1 MTMESKSLLLTGL
14 IALGGVLP
22 ILAQEVTPTNVLLNK
37 AVIEVAGNPAAES
50 EGPEKLIDGD
60 LQTKYCIIQSN
71 PFVVIDA
78 LGYFQFSSFK
88 FHDCA
93 TNEEEENASAYKIEL
108 SMDGTSWQTVAE
120 ASNVADVALKEI
132 ALSSPVKAR
141 YVRFSPTYER
151 CARMWELEGFGVDA
165 TTLATQ
171 LQTESLELDINAE
184 SEIKVGFTIT
194 GEKGEDFACRA
205 TASKA
210 SVEVGTPVE
219 ADGVFT
225 IPVKGISK
233 GTATVEVIIVNNGE
247 VAKFEIPVKVNSDA
261 PISDADAVK
270 VSNWTEDLIAESL
283 EDGSFTSGVS
293 AGWYGSIAP
302 YSAAV
307 QEDGA
312 ICDEEGIVEIPTSGN
327 VYKIPVTE
335 NNARKL
341 ERNADPVRLTFE
353 EAIPTE
359 QVNMLVFAD
368 AEDGIN
374 VHATVIYD
382 DNSESDPVEKTI
394 SYWEYEELDGQEAL
408 SGLGVVSKD
417 YYDPISVSSEKNY
430 RVYEMSIPTDQ
441 YKNAKE
447 IELSVSGGSWG
458 DVAYVIGVNAH
469 NVNGAVTKHL
479 NASLAEQ
486 QVKVKQDATA
496 NIVVNYTLTDVEGLT
511 DELTYNAVASK
522 DAITLGEIK
531 HDAEAKTITIPVQGV
546 TPAIANVE
554 VNLAFGQQS
563 MKLVAQVFVKS
574 TVTASTEKCVEIANW
589 ANDVIAEANP
599 ASDHANQKLDDQG
612 WVFFTDDVH
621 PEGAIAGDERLIVA
635 NSGNVYELAPY
646 SGNNAT
652 VIVGVGGYDVS
663 RDITFVT
670 PIYTETIN
678 LLATSANGEA
688 DLDITVKYEDGTNED
703 VQNAK
708 VADWHA
714 SEADG
719 TEAVYGLGRVNISS
733 NDLAGERSFRL
744 FEVPVTAK
752 RNSKVQ
758 SVNINNKAT
767 GTYLTILGVNA
778 KDEQTSS
785 INSLTADKEGK
796 TIVAYYNLQ
805 GQEVKNAA
813 NGLYIVRYA
822 DGTSAKLYIK

>member
-22 ILAQEVTPTNVLLNK
+22 GFAQEATQTNVLLNK
-37 AVIEVAGNPAAES
+37 AVIEVAGKPAADS
-50 EGPEKLIDGD
+50 EGPEKLIDGN
-60 LQTKYCIIQSN
+60 LETKYCIIQSN

-312 ICDEEGIVEIPTSGN
+312 ICDEDGIVEIPTSGN

-335 NNARKL
+335 NNALKL
-341 ERNADPVRLTFE
+341 ERNADPVRLTFD

-374 VHATVIYD
+374 VHATIIYD
-382 DNSESDPVEKTI
+382 DNSESDPIEKTI

-469 NVNGAVTKHL
+469 NVNGVVTKHL

-554 VNLAFGQQS
+554 INLAFGQQS

-778 KDEQTSS
+778 KDEQTSG
-785 INSLTADKEGK
+785 INSLTADKKGK

>member
-293 AGWYGSIAP
+293 AGWYSSIAP

-312 ICDEEGIVEIPTSGN
+312 ICDEDGIVEIPTSGN

-469 NVNGAVTKHL
+469 NVNGVVTKHL

-486 QVKVKQDATA
+486 LVKVKQDATA

-531 HDAEAKTITIPVQGV
+531 HDVEAKTITIPVHGV
-546 TPAIANVE
+546 TPALANVE
-554 VNLAFGQQS
+554 ITVAYGQQS

-646 SGNNAT
+646 TGNNAT

-719 TEAVYGLGRVNISS
+719 TEAIYGLGRVNISS
-733 NDLAGERSFRL
+733 NDIAGERSFRL

-758 SVNINNKAT
+758 SVNINNKAI
-767 GTYLTILGVNA
+767 GTYLTVLGVNA
-778 KDEQTSS
+778 KDEQTSG

>member
-22 ILAQEVTPTNVLLNK
+22 GFAQEATQTNVLLNK
-37 AVIEVAGNPAAES
+37 AVIEVAGKPAADS
-50 EGPEKLIDGD
+50 EGPEKLIDGN
-60 LQTKYCIIQSN
+60 LETKYCIIQSN

-312 ICDEEGIVEIPTSGN
+312 ICDEDGIVEIPTSGN

-335 NNARKL
+335 NNALKL
-341 ERNADPVRLTFE
+341 ERNANPVRLTFD

-374 VHATVIYD
+374 VHATIIYD
-382 DNSESDPVEKTI
+382 DNSESDPIEKTI

-469 NVNGAVTKHL
+469 NVNGVVTKHL

-554 VNLAFGQQS
+554 INLAFGQQS

-778 KDEQTSS
+778 KDEQTSG
-785 INSLTADKEGK
+785 INSLTADKKGK

>member
-1 MTMESKSLLLTGL
+1 M
-14 IALGGVLP
+14 
-22 ILAQEVTPTNVLLNK
+22 
-37 AVIEVAGNPAAES
+37 
-50 EGPEKLIDGD
+50 
-60 LQTKYCIIQSN
+60 
-71 PFVVIDA
+71 
-78 LGYFQFSSFK
+78 
-88 FHDCA
+88 
-93 TNEEEENASAYKIEL
+93 
-108 SMDGTSWQTVAE
+108 
-120 ASNVADVALKEI
+120 
-132 ALSSPVKAR
+132 
-141 YVRFSPTYER
+141 
-151 CARMWELEGFGVDA
+151 
-165 TTLATQ
+165 
-171 LQTESLELDINAE
+171 
-184 SEIKVGFTIT
+184 
-194 GEKGEDFACRA
+194 
-205 TASKA
+205 
-210 SVEVGTPVE
+210 
-219 ADGVFT
+219 
-225 IPVKGISK
+225 
-233 GTATVEVIIVNNGE
+233 
-247 VAKFEIPVKVNSDA
+247 
-261 PISDADAVK
+261 
-270 VSNWTEDLIAESL
+270 
-283 EDGSFTSGVS
+283 
-293 AGWYGSIAP
+293 
-302 YSAAV
+302 
-307 QEDGA
+307 
-312 ICDEEGIVEIPTSGN
+312 
-327 VYKIPVTE
+327 
-335 NNARKL
+335 
-341 ERNADPVRLTFE
+341 
-353 EAIPTE
+353 
-359 QVNMLVFAD
+359 
-368 AEDGIN
+368 
-374 VHATVIYD
+374 
-382 DNSESDPVEKTI
+382 
-394 SYWEYEELDGQEAL
+394 
-408 SGLGVVSKD
+408 
-417 YYDPISVSSEKNY
+417 
-430 RVYEMSIPTDQ
+430 
-441 YKNAKE
+441 
-447 IELSVSGGSWG
+447 
-458 DVAYVIGVNAH
+458 
-469 NVNGAVTKHL
+469 
-479 NASLAEQ
+479 
-486 QVKVKQDATA
+486 
-496 NIVVNYTLTDVEGLT
+496 TDVEGLT

-554 VNLAFGQQS
+554 INLAFGQQS

-778 KDEQTSS
+778 KDEQTSG

>member
-22 ILAQEVTPTNVLLNK
+22 GFAQEATQTNVLLNK
-37 AVIEVAGNPAAES
+37 AVIEVAGKPAADS
-50 EGPEKLIDGD
+50 EGPEKLIDGN
-60 LQTKYCIIQSN
+60 LETKYCIIQSN

-194 GEKGEDFACRA
+194 GEKGEDFACSA

-233 GTATVEVIIVNNGE
+233 GTSTVEVIIVNNGE

-312 ICDEEGIVEIPTSGN
+312 ICDEDGIVEIPTSGN

-335 NNARKL
+335 NNALKL
-341 ERNADPVRLTFE
+341 ERNADPVRLTFD

-374 VHATVIYD
+374 VHATIIYD
-382 DNSESDPVEKTI
+382 DNSESDPIEKTI

-417 YYDPISVSSEKNY
+417 YYDPISVSSEKIY

-441 YKNAKE
+441 YRNAKE

-469 NVNGAVTKHL
+469 NVNGVVTKHL

-554 VNLAFGQQS
+554 INLAFGQQS

-621 PEGAIAGDERLIVA
+621 PEGAIAGDERLIIA

-646 SGNNAT
+646 TGNNAT

-733 NDLAGERSFRL
+733 NDIAGERSFRL

-767 GTYLTILGVNA
+767 GTYITVLGVNA
-778 KDEQTSS
+778 KDEQTSG

-822 DGTSAKLYIK
+822 DGTSGKLYIK

>member
-22 ILAQEVTPTNVLLNK
+22 GFAQEATQTNVLLNK
-37 AVIEVAGNPAAES
+37 AVIEVAGKPAADS
-50 EGPEKLIDGD
+50 EGPEKLIDGN
-60 LQTKYCIIQSN
+60 LETKYCIIQSN

-312 ICDEEGIVEIPTSGN
+312 ICDEDGIVEIPTSGN

-335 NNARKL
+335 NNALKL
-341 ERNADPVRLTFE
+341 ERNADPVRLTFD

-374 VHATVIYD
+374 VHATIIYD
-382 DNSESDPVEKTI
+382 DNSESDPIEKTI

-469 NVNGAVTKHL
+469 NVNGVVTKHL

-531 HDAEAKTITIPVQGV
+531 HDTEAKTITIPVQGV

-554 VNLAFGQQS
+554 INLAFGQQS
-563 MKLVAQVFVKS
+563 MQLVAQVFVKS

-646 SGNNAT
+646 TGNNAT

-719 TEAVYGLGRVNISS
+719 TEAVYGLGRVNMSS
-733 NDLAGERSFRL
+733 NDIAGERNFRL

-758 SVNINNKAT
+758 SVNINNKAA
-767 GTYLTILGVNA
+767 GTYLTVLGVNA
-778 KDEQTSS
+778 KDEQTSG

-805 GQEVKNAA
+805 GQEIKNAA

>member
-151 CARMWELEGFGVDA
+151 CAHMWELEGFGVDA

-312 ICDEEGIVEIPTSGN
+312 ICDEDGIVEIPTSGN

-469 NVNGAVTKHL
+469 NVNGVVTKHL

-554 VNLAFGQQS
+554 INLAFGQQS

-778 KDEQTSS
+778 KDEQTSG

>member
-14 IALGGVLP
+14 IALGGMLP
-22 ILAQEVTPTNVLLNK
+22 GFAQEATQTNVLLNK
-37 AVIEVAGNPAAES
+37 AVIEVAGKPAADS
-50 EGPEKLIDGD
+50 EGPEKLIDGN
-60 LQTKYCIIQSN
+60 LETKYCIIQSN

-312 ICDEEGIVEIPTSGN
+312 ICDEDGIVEIPTSGN

-335 NNARKL
+335 NNALKL
-341 ERNADPVRLTFE
+341 ERNADPVRLTFD

-374 VHATVIYD
+374 VHATIIYD
-382 DNSESDPVEKTI
+382 DNSESDPIEKTI

-469 NVNGAVTKHL
+469 NVNGVVTKHL

-554 VNLAFGQQS
+554 INLAFGQQS

-778 KDEQTSS
+778 KDEQTSG
-785 INSLTADKEGK
+785 INSLTADKKGK

-805 GQEVKNAA
+805 VQEVKNAA

>member
-22 ILAQEVTPTNVLLNK
+22 VLAQEVTPTNVLLNK

-50 EGPEKLIDGD
+50 EGPEKLIDGN
-60 LQTKYCIIQSN
+60 LKTKYCIIQSN

-78 LGYFQFSSFK
+78 QGYYTFSSFK
-88 FHDCA
+88 FHDCQ
-93 TNEEEENASAYKIEL
+93 TNEDEENASAYKLEV
-108 SMDGTSWQTVAE
+108 SMDGKTWAVAAE
-120 ASNVADVALKEI
+120 ANNVANVALKEI
-132 ALSSPVKAR
+132 NLNTPVKAR
-141 YVRFSPTYER
+141 YVKFSPTYR
-151 CARMWELEGFGVDA
+151 DCARMWELEGFGIDV
-165 TTLATQ
+165 TTLSAK
-171 LQTESLELDINAE
+171 LETEALELNE
-184 SEIKVGFTIT
+184 GENGEIKVSFAV
-194 GEKGEDFACRA
+194 KGDKAADFACTA
-205 TASKA
+205 TTDKTNITIGDPAES
-210 SVEVGTPVE
+210 
-219 ADGVFT
+219 DGFFS
-225 IPVKGISK
+225 IPVTAVSK
-233 GTATVEVIIVNNGE
+233 GSAKVNITVVNDGE
-247 VAKFEIPVKVNSDA
+247 VLSFNVTVTVKSTA
-261 PISDADAVK
+261 PLSTEDAVT
-270 VSNWTEDLIAESL
+270 VTSWTEDIIAETRDLSSM
-283 EDGSFTSGVS
+283 DGIS
-293 AGWYGSIAP
+293 AGWYGDVYGFYTSGVE
-302 YSAAV
+302 S
-307 QEDGA
+307 DGA
-312 ICDEEGIVEIPTSGN
+312 LCDEEGIVEVSASGN
-327 VYKIPVTE
+327 IYKLPVLE
-335 NNARKL
+335 KNAIKL
-341 ERNADPVRLTFE
+341 QRYSAPVSLTIDGE
-353 EAIPTE
+353 LATK
-359 QVNMLVFAD
+359 QVNLLVFAD
-368 AEDGIN
+368 TDDEMN
-374 VHATVIYD
+374 VSAHIIYD
-382 DNSESDPVEKTI
+382 DDSESDIVTKAI
-394 SYWEYEELDGQEAL
+394 GGWEYETLSGDEAI
-408 SGLGVVSKD
+408 SGLGIVEGNS
-417 YYDPISVSSEKNY
+417 YDNTFNISSKNY
-430 RVYEMSIPTDQ
+430 RIYEIAISADQ
-441 YKNAKE
+441 FKNVKE
-447 IELSVSGGSWG
+447 ISLEVEGGSYG

-469 NVNGAVTKHL
+469 NENAGIVKHL
-479 NASLAEQ
+479 NATLAEQ

-531 HDAEAKTITIPVQGV
+531 HDTEAKTITIPVQGV

-554 VNLAFGQQS
+554 INLAFGQQS
-563 MKLVAQVFVKS
+563 MQLVAQVFVKS

-646 SGNNAT
+646 TGNNAT
-652 VIVGVGGYDVS
+652 EIVGVGGYDVS

-719 TEAVYGLGRVNISS
+719 TEAVYGLGRVNMSS
-733 NDLAGERSFRL
+733 NDIAGERNFRL

-758 SVNINNKAT
+758 SVNINNKAA
-767 GTYLTILGVNA
+767 GTYLTVLGVNA
-778 KDEQTSS
+778 KDEQTSG

-805 GQEVKNAA
+805 GQEIKNAA

>member
-22 ILAQEVTPTNVLLNK
+22 GFAQEATQTNVLLNK
-37 AVIEVAGNPAAES
+37 AVIEVAGKPAADS
-50 EGPEKLIDGD
+50 EGPEKLIDGN
-60 LQTKYCIIQSN
+60 LETKYCIIQSN

-171 LQTESLELDINAE
+171 LQTENLELDINAE

-312 ICDEEGIVEIPTSGN
+312 ICDEDGIVEIPTSGN

-335 NNARKL
+335 NNALKL
-341 ERNADPVRLTFE
+341 ERNADPVRLTFD

-374 VHATVIYD
+374 VHATIIYD
-382 DNSESDPVEKTI
+382 DNSESDPIEKTI

-469 NVNGAVTKHL
+469 NVNGVVTKHL

-554 VNLAFGQQS
+554 INLAFGQQS

-778 KDEQTSS
+778 KDEQTSG

>member
-1 MTMESKSLLLTGL
+1 MTMKGKNLLLTGV
-14 IALGGVLP
+14 IALGGALP
-22 ILAQEVTPTNVLLNK
+22 GFAQEATPTNVLLNK

-50 EGPEKLIDGD
+50 EGPEKLIDGN

-132 ALSSPVKAR
+132 ALSAPVKAR

-151 CARMWELEGFGVDA
+151 CARMWELEGFGTDA
-165 TTLATQ
+165 STLAAQ
-171 LQTESLELDINAE
+171 LQTESLELDINTE
-184 SEIKVGFTIT
+184 GEIKVGFTIT
-194 GEKGEDFACRA
+194 GEKGEDFACKA

-210 SVEVGTPVE
+210 NVEVGTPVE
-219 ADGVFT
+219 TDGVFT

-233 GTATVEVIIVNNGE
+233 GIATVEVAIVNNGE
-247 VAKFEIPVKVNSDA
+247 VAKFEVPVKVKSDA
-261 PISDADAVK
+261 PVSDADAVK
-270 VSNWTEDLIAESL
+270 VSNWAEDLIAESL
-283 EDGSFTSGVS
+283 EDGSFTSGIS

-312 ICDEEGIVEIPTSGN
+312 ICDEDGIVEIPASGN

-335 NNARKL
+335 NNALKL
-341 ERNADPVRLTFE
+341 ERNEDPVRLTFE
-353 EAIPTE
+353 DAVPTE
-359 QVNMLVFAD
+359 QVNLLVLAD
-368 AEDGIN
+368 AEDGIDI
-374 VHATVIYD
+374 HATVIYD
-382 DNSESDPVEKTI
+382 DNSESDAVEKTI

-408 SGLGVVSKD
+408 SGLGVVSQD
-417 YYDPISVSSEKNY
+417 YGSPITISSERIY

-458 DVAYVIGVNAH
+458 DVAYVLGVNAH
-469 NVNGAVTKHL
+469 NVNGVVTKHL

-496 NIVVNYTLTDVEGLT
+496 NIVVNYTLTDIEGLT

-531 HDAEAKTITIPVQGV
+531 HDADAKTITIPVQGV
-546 TPAIANVE
+546 TPAVANVE
-554 VNLAFGQQS
+554 ITLTFGQQS
-563 MKLVAQVFVKS
+563 MKLVAQVLVKS
-574 TVTASTEKCVEIANW
+574 AVVASTENCVEISNW
-589 ANDVIAEANP
+589 ANDVIAEAHP

-621 PEGAIAGDERLIVA
+621 PEGAIAGDERLVVA
-635 NSGNVYELAPY
+635 NSGNVYQLASY
-646 SGNNAT
+646 DANNAT

-663 RDITFVT
+663 RDLTFAT
-670 PIYTETIN
+670 PIYTEKIN

-688 DLDITVKYEDGTNED
+688 DLDITVKYEDGTSED

-708 VADWHA
+708 VADWHSA
-714 SEADG
+714 EADG
-719 TEAVYGLGRVNISS
+719 SEAVYGLGRVNISS
-733 NDLAGERSFRL
+733 NDIAGERNFRL

-752 RNSKVQ
+752 RDSKVQ

-767 GTYLTILGVNA
+767 GTYLTVLGVNA
-778 KDEQTSS
+778 KDEVTSG
-785 INSLTADKEGK
+785 IVNLDADNTGK

>member
-1 MTMESKSLLLTGL
+1 MTMKGKSLLLPGL

-22 ILAQEVTPTNVLLNK
+22 GFAQEATQTNVLLNK
-37 AVIEVAGNPAAES
+37 AVIEVAGKPAADS
-50 EGPEKLIDGD
+50 EGPEKLIDGN
-60 LQTKYCIIQSN
+60 LETKYCIIQSN

-120 ASNVADVALKEI
+120 ASNIADVALKEI

-283 EDGSFTSGVS
+283 EKGSFTSGIS

-307 QEDGA
+307 QEEGA
-312 ICDEEGIVEIPTSGN
+312 ICDEDGIVEIPASGN
-327 VYKIPVTE
+327 VYEIPVTK
-335 NNARKL
+335 NNALKL
-341 ERNADPVRLTFE
+341 ERNEDPVRLTFE
-353 EAIPTE
+353 DAVPTE
-359 QVNMLVFAD
+359 QVNLLVLAD
-368 AEDGIN
+368 AEDGID

-408 SGLGVVSKD
+408 SGLGVVSQD
-417 YYDPISVSSEKNY
+417 YGSPITLSSERIY

-447 IELSVSGGSWG
+447 IELFVTGGSWG
-458 DVAYVIGVNAH
+458 DVAYVLGVNAH
-469 NVNGAVTKHL
+469 NVNGIVTKHL

-511 DELTYNAVASK
+511 DELTYNAIASK

-531 HDAEAKTITIPVQGV
+531 HDVETKTITIPVHGV
-546 TPAIANVE
+546 TPALANVE
-554 VNLAFGQQS
+554 ITVAYGQQS

-646 SGNNAT
+646 TGNNAT

-733 NDLAGERSFRL
+733 NDIPGERSFRL

-767 GTYLTILGVNA
+767 GTYITVLGVNA
-778 KDEQTSS
+778 KDEQTSG